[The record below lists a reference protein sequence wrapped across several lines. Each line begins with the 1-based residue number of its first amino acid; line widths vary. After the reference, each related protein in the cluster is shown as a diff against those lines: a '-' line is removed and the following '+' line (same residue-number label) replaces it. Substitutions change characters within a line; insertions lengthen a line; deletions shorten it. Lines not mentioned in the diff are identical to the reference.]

1 MREQILEDLKSAM
14 KNQDKEALAV
24 IRGIKGAMQ
33 LEEIAKKH
41 ELNDEEVID
50 VIVKQIKMRKES
62 IEGFEKGNRE
72 DLKNQ
77 ALREIEI
84 LNRYM
89 PEQLSLDEVNNII
102 EETFNLVNPTSLA
115 DMGKIMREVTPKVK
129 GKYDMKEVSN
139 IIKNKLSN
147 LKGSIW
153 KKLY

>member
-62 IEGFEKGNRE
+62 IEGFEKGNRD
-72 DLKNQ
+72 DLKEQ
-77 ALREIEI
+77 ALKEIEI

-147 LKGSIW
+147 L
-153 KKLY
+153 

>member
-147 LKGSIW
+147 L
-153 KKLY
+153 

>member
-77 ALREIEI
+77 ALKEIEI

-147 LKGSIW
+147 L
-153 KKLY
+153 